1 MNWDFEMKDP
11 GFFTLPETGRIFR
24 GWRKGGH
31 GKVNMHKAFL
41 VSSNTYFLSLAYQAN
56 ITELSNH
63 LSNLGFGQKVCLD
76 CFDEDRQV
84 IIFSDDPNWCYKQKL
99 FSSDRFII
107 TKSDSPYHDLHLMT
121 QCDDF
126 IIANSTFSWWGAWLC
141 KNPFKDVVYP
151 HKWFGPHNSNKSTVD
166 LFPKTWRIMDEK

>member
-1 MNWDFEMKDP
+1 M
-11 GFFTLPETGRIFR
+11 R
-24 GWRKGGH
+24 
-31 GKVNMHKAFL
+31 
-41 VSSNTYFLSLAYQAN
+41 YYQNA
-56 ITELSNH
+56 
-63 LSNLGFGQKVCLD
+63 LD

-99 FSSDRFII
+99 FASDRFII

-141 KNPFKDVVYP
+141 KNPFKDVIYP
-151 HKWFGPHNSNKSTVD
+151 HKWFGPNNTNKSTID
-166 LFPKTWRIMDEK
+166 LFPKSWRMINED